1 MKKKHDPGLIRVM
14 LVDDHAGLRHAL
26 RSLIDCHPDIR
37 VVAEAENG
45 LSALK
50 LLKRISPDI
59 VLMDGSMPDMNGIE
73 TTRRLKRIQP
83 NAKII
88 GLSVYAESAYLEEMI
103 AAGASGY
110 VLKARAAQDVV
121 TAIRLVNEGRTYF
134 DPAVPRRPETKAIQ
148 KSSGAG
154 KLTAPELAVA
164 KLLAQGLT
172 IREIASSLGLK
183 KQTVETHRAMA
194 MKKLDVRSRV
204 ELVRLAAERDWL
216 E

>member
-1 MKKKHDPGLIRVM
+1 MKKKHDPGPIRVM

-26 RSLIDCHPDIR
+26 RYLIECHPDVR

-50 LLKRISPDI
+50 LLKRTSPDI
-59 VLMDGSMPDMNGIE
+59 ILMDGSMPDMNGIE
-73 TTRRLKRIQP
+73 TTRRMRRIQP

-110 VLKARAAQDVV
+110 VLKACAAQDVI
-121 TAIRLVNEGRTYF
+121 TAIRLVNDGGTYF
-134 DPAVPRRPETKAIQ
+134 DPAIPRRPAAKPIQ

-154 KLTAPELAVA
+154 KLTATELAVA

-183 KQTVETHRAMA
+183 KQTVETHRAKA